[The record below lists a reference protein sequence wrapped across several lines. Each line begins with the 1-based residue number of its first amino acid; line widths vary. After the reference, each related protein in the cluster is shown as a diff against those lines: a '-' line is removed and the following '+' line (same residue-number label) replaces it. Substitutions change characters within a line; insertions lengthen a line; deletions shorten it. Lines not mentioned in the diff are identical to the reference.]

1 MADQRIAV
9 AVVSEPGK
17 AGVKRHVVDLL
28 TRIDVEQYRVTYYY
42 SLQRSDKAYAAEL
55 DAIGRRGIKCV
66 EIPMA
71 GELKPLEDMKALLLL
86 SFHLVR
92 ERPAVL
98 HLHSSKAGGLGRLAA
113 FLLLPRPRVLYTP
126 HAMACYRS
134 RFYLMLERVL
144 GFLTHT
150 LIAVSES
157 EREDFIRWA
166 IPGGR
171 RAQTIPLGVS
181 VPSTTELP
189 GADKA
194 TWTVGTCGRISFQK
208 NALFFF
214 EVAINAIRE
223 NSDVQFKWIGD
234 FGDDEEAQAVKALLE
249 RAGSPPQIQVT
260 GWVQDPE
267 THIESLDTFCMFSRY
282 ESFGYVTA
290 EAMLLGIPVVATPAT
305 GTVDLVRHEQTGL
318 LVKPDAEAVAR
329 AIGRLKREPN
339 LHARL
344 SAQAK
349 TYVAEKFTIGGMVK
363 SLEDL
368 YSSSRGA

>member
-1 MADQRIAV
+1 MRDRRIAV

-28 TRIDVEQYRVTYYY
+28 SHIDVERYRVTYYY
-42 SLQRSDKAYAAEL
+42 SIQRSDKAYAGEL
-55 DAIGRRGIKCV
+55 AAIEARGIKCMRL
-66 EIPMA
+66 PMV
-71 GELKPLEDMKALLLL
+71 GELKPLDDLKALLLL
-86 SFHLVR
+86 SFHLLR
-92 ERPAVL
+92 ERPRVL

-113 FLLLPRPRVLYTP
+113 ALLLPRPRVLYTP

-134 RFYLMLERVL
+134 RFYMVLERML
-144 GFLTHT
+144 GGFTHT

-157 EREDFIRWA
+157 EREDFIRWE

-171 RAQTIPLGVS
+171 RALTIPLGVS
-181 VPSTTELP
+181 VPVGTEER
-189 GADKA
+189 KMERSK
-194 TWTVGTCGRISFQK
+194 WTVGTCGRISFQK

-223 NSDVQFKWIGD
+223 NPDVHFKWIGD
-234 FGDDEEAQAVKALLE
+234 FGDDEEAAAVKALLE
-249 RAGSPPQIQVT
+249 NAGSPAQIEVT

-267 THIESLDTFCMFSRY
+267 THMESLDTFCMFSRY

-318 LVKPDAEAVAR
+318 LVEADAVVVAE
-329 AIGRLKREPN
+329 AIGRLKREPD

-344 SAQAK
+344 SSQAR
-349 TYVAEKFTIGGMVK
+349 TYVEEKFTIRGMVD
-363 SLEDL
+363 SLEEL
-368 YSSSRGA
+368 YSSAAGA